1 MKEQQDFSPTQ
12 QELFSVIRAQ
22 SDIARLGLNIDK
34 IIELATER
42 CMILSEADG
51 AVIELAEGEDMVYR
65 ATTGMAS
72 SQLGLRIKRQG
83 SLAGLCVETGQTLKC
98 DDAMTDNRVD
108 RAACRKVGLNSMV
121 VIPLQHDKQT
131 VGVLKVL
138 SKRKAAFDETDI
150 ELLKMLSEVV
160 ASAMFYAAHYNYEE
174 IFYRATHDDLTG
186 LANRSLFLDR
196 LRNSIAQARRENH
209 YTGVMI
215 LDMDGLK
222 AINDKEGHKAGD
234 EALIEFARRIK
245 ESSRETDTVARFG
258 GDEFAVVL
266 APLSSREGLQHVAK
280 RVNQRADKPLTYRNQ
295 TLTIAASIGSALY
308 PYDGD
313 TVETLMAHADQQMY
327 ENKRQRKAAGAG

>member
-1 MKEQQDFSPTQ
+1 MSDQNTFSPTQ
-12 QELFSVIRAQ
+12 QELFSVIRTQ
-22 SDIARLGLNIDK
+22 SDIARLGLNIDR

-65 ATTGMAS
+65 ATSGLAAP
-72 SQLGLRIKRQG
+72 QLGLRIKRQG
-83 SLAGLCVETGQTLKC
+83 SLAGLCVETGQTLKS
-98 DDAMTDNRVD
+98 DDAMNDERVD

-121 VIPLQHDKQT
+121 VIPLKHDKQT

-196 LRNSIAQARRENH
+196 LRSSIAQARRENH
-209 YTGVMI
+209 HTAVMV

-222 AINDKEGHKAGD
+222 AINDNQGHKAGD
-234 EALIEFARRIK
+234 EALIEFARRLRAT
-245 ESSRETDTVARFG
+245 SRETDTVARFG

-266 APLSSREGLQHVAK
+266 APVSSREGLQHAE
-280 RVNQRADKPLTYRNQ
+280 RRMTQRADKPLTYHNQ
-295 TLTIAASIGSALY
+295 ELTISASIGSALY

-313 TVETLMAHADQQMY
+313 TVETLMAYADLQMY
-327 ENKRQRKAAGAG
+327 ENKRQRKAAGAD

>member
-65 ATTGMAS
+65 ATSGMAA

-83 SLAGLCVETGQTLKC
+83 SLAGLCVETGQTLKS
-98 DDAMTDNRVD
+98 DDAMNDERVD
-108 RAACRKVGLNSMV
+108 QAACEKVGLNSMV
-121 VIPLQHDKQT
+121 VIPLQHGQQI

-138 SKRKAAFDETDI
+138 SKRKAAFDRTDV
-150 ELLKMLSEVV
+150 ELLKMLSEVI
-160 ASAMFYAAHYNYEE
+160 ASAMFYAAQYNYED
-174 IFYRATHDDLTG
+174 IFYRATHDHLTG
-186 LANRSLFLDR
+186 LANRSLFMDR
-196 LRNSIAQARRENH
+196 LRNSMAQARRENH
-209 YTGVMI
+209 HTAVMV

-222 AINDKEGHKAGD
+222 AINDNHGHEAGD
-234 EALIEFARRIK
+234 EALIELARRIK
-245 ESSRETDTVARFG
+245 ETSRETDTVARVG
-258 GDEFAVVL
+258 GDEFAMVL
-266 APLSSREGLQHVAK
+266 APVSSREGVQQANK
-280 RVNQRADKPLTYRNQ
+280 RLNQRTDRPLYYRGHE
-295 TLTIAASIGSALY
+295 LIIGASIGSALY

-313 TVETLMAHADQQMY
+313 TLESLLSHADQDMY
-327 ENKRQRKAAGAG
+327 ENKRRRKTTTTI